1 MHWPKFETGEAPL
14 EHLAKISRFY
24 GSDPA
29 FVLAGGG
36 NTSYKQGDRLW
47 VKGSGSPLSSI
58 SVEGFVEM
66 DRNKLDEL
74 MRQTFPAD
82 RMQREEQYKKHVMAC
97 RAAPEKAQRPSV
109 EATLHHLM
117 PRKFVVHTHPAM
129 VNMLTCCVKGE
140 GICRELF
147 GDAIVWVGNVDPG
160 FPLAKELEKQLA
172 AYKARSGRDCPRA
185 VLMQNHGLVV
195 CGDTPD
201 QVKADADWVM
211 ASLGKHLGDLN
222 LDAAFGPV
230 TRLDAAEAHRQ
241 INTIGPALR
250 GLCAQG
256 ENLKIA
262 VFDDSEAAVAIACGA
277 EGKSV
282 AAGGPLSPDQI
293 VYCKSFPLWFETKVG
308 ESPADLVKRLREC
321 VQSHEKTTKAM
332 PSVVLV
338 QGIGVFGIGDDSG
351 AACTA
356 RALYLDAVQVMA
368 GAHKHGGIRYLQ
380 PDFREFIENWEV
392 ESYRKKISLASR
404 AAGRVSG
411 KIVIVT
417 GAAQGFG
424 LEISQEFAAQGGY
437 VVLTDMNADGAK
449 AAAAELCVKHGDG
462 RAIGLAVNVT
472 DAVSIEEMIHQVVRA
487 YGGFDVLISN
497 AGVLKAGS
505 VKTQSEKDFDF
516 VTSVNYKGFFLCT
529 QKASHVLGVQRLAKS
544 DYWSDIIQINS
555 KSGLRGSNKN
565 GAYAGGKFGSIGLV
579 ESFALELV
587 EDGIKVNAI
596 CPGNFYNGPLWS
608 DPENGL
614 FVQYLNTGKVP
625 GAKTI
630 ADVRRYYESQAPI
643 RRGCTTADVTKAVYY
658 LIDQKYETGQA
669 LPVTGG
675 QVMLK

>member
-1 MHWPKFETGEAPL
+1 MQWPKFETGEAPL
-14 EHLAKISRFY
+14 EQLVKLSRFY

-36 NTSYKQGDRLW
+36 NTSYKDEGTLW

-58 SVEGFVEM
+58 CAEGFVQM
-66 DRNKLDEL
+66 DRPKLDEL
-74 MRQTFPAD
+74 LLRTFPDD
-82 RMQREEQYKKHVMAC
+82 RMQREDQYKMHVMAC
-97 RAAPEKAQRPSV
+97 RSFPEKAQRPSV
-109 EATLHHLM
+109 EATLHHLV
-117 PRKFVVHTHPAM
+117 PRKFVVHTHPAQ
-129 VNMLTCCVKGE
+129 VNMVTCCVKGE
-140 GICRELF
+140 EICRDVF
-147 GDAIVWVGNVDPG
+147 GDAIVWIGSVDPG
-160 FPLAKELEKQLA
+160 FPLAKELQKQLA
-172 AYKARSGRDCPRA
+172 AYRTRTGRDCPRG

-195 CGDTPD
+195 CGDTPE

-211 ASLGKHLGDLN
+211 ASLTKHLGEVDLT
-222 LDAAFGPV
+222 AAFGSMS
-230 TRLDAAEAHRQ
+230 RLDATEARRQ
-241 INTIGPALR
+241 INMIGPALR
-250 GLCAQG
+250 GLCATG
-256 ENLKIA
+256 ENLKIVA
-262 VFDDSEAAVAIACGA
+262 FEDSEAAVAIACGA

-293 VYCKSFPLWFETKVG
+293 VYCKSFPLWFETRTG
-308 ESPADLVKRLREC
+308 ETPADLVQRLRES
-321 VQSHEKTTKAM
+321 VQSHEKATKAL

-338 QGIGVFGIGDDSG
+338 QGVGLFGIGDDLG
-351 AACTA
+351 AANTSSA
-356 RALYLDAVQVMA
+356 MYLDAVKVMA
-368 GAHKHGGIRYLQ
+368 GARKLGGIRYLQ

-392 ESYRKKISLASR
+392 ESYRKKVSLASR
-404 AAGRVSG
+404 AAGRANG
-411 KIVIVT
+411 KVAIVT

-424 LEISQEFAAQGGY
+424 LEISQQFVAQGGY
-437 VVLTDMNADGAK
+437 VVLADMNADGAK
-449 AAAAELCVKHGDG
+449 NAAAELCAKQGSG
-462 RAIGLAVNVT
+462 RAIGLAVNVA
-472 DAVSIEEMIHQVVRA
+472 DGHSVEEMMHQVVRA

-529 QKASHVLGVQRLAKS
+529 QKASHILAMQRLAKS

-596 CPGNFYNGPLWS
+596 CPGNFYDGPLWS
-608 DPENGL
+608 DPKNGL
-614 FVQYLNTGKVP
+614 FVQYLNAGKVP

-630 ADVRRYYESQAPI
+630 ADVRRHYEAQAPI
-643 RRGCTTADVTKAVYY
+643 RRGCTTADVMKAVYY

>member
-1 MHWPKFETGEAPL
+1 MEWPKFESGEAPVEQL
-14 EHLAKISRFY
+14 VKLSRFY

-36 NTSYKQGDRLW
+36 NTSYKDEGTLW

-58 SVEGFVEM
+58 SAEGFVAM
-66 DRNKLDEL
+66 DRGKLNEL
-74 MRQTFPAD
+74 LQCTFPAD
-82 RMQREEQYKKHVMAC
+82 RMQREEQYKMHVMTC
-97 RAAPEKAQRPSV
+97 RSCPEKAQRPSV

-117 PRKFVVHTHPAM
+117 PRKFVVHTHPAK
-129 VNMLTCCVKGE
+129 VNMLTCCLKGE
-140 GICRELF
+140 EICRQLF
-147 GDAIVWVGNVDPG
+147 GDAIVWIGGVDPG
-160 FPLAKELEKQLA
+160 FPLAKELQKQLE
-172 AYKARSGRDCPRA
+172 AYTARTGRDCPRA

-195 CGDTPD
+195 CGDTPE

-211 ASLGKHLGDLN
+211 ASLARQVGNHDLEG
-222 LDAAFGPV
+222 AFGPV
-230 TRLDAAEAHRQ
+230 TRLDAAEARRQ
-241 INTIGPALR
+241 INMIGPALR
-250 GLCAQG
+250 GLCATG
-256 ENLKIA
+256 ENLKIIA
-262 VFDDSEAAVAIACGA
+262 FDDSAAALAIVCGA
-277 EGKSV
+277 EGRRV

-293 VYCKSFPLWFETKVG
+293 VYCKSFPLWFEARAG
-308 ESPADLVKRLREC
+308 EMPADLVKRLRESL
-321 VQSHEKTTKAM
+321 QNHQETTKAM

-338 QGIGVFGIGDDSG
+338 QGLGLFGIGDDFG
-351 AACTA
+351 AANTA
-356 RALYLDAVQVMA
+356 SAMYLDAVMVMA
-368 GAHKHGGIRYLQ
+368 GARRFGGVRYLQ

-392 ESYRKKISLASR
+392 ESYRKKVSLASG
-404 AAGRVSG
+404 AAGRASG
-411 KIVIVT
+411 KVAIVT

-424 LEISQEFAAQGGY
+424 LEISQQFAAQGGY
-437 VVLTDMNADGAK
+437 VVLADMNADGAK
-449 AAAAELCVKHGDG
+449 TAAAELCAKHGSG
-462 RAIGLAVNVT
+462 RALALVANVV
-472 DAVSIEEMIHQVVRA
+472 DAHSVEEMMHQVVRA

-497 AGVLKAGS
+497 AGVLRAGS

-529 QKASHVLGVQRLAKS
+529 QKASHILTVQRLAKS

-596 CPGNFYNGPLWS
+596 CPGNFYDGPLWS
-608 DPENGL
+608 DPKNGL
-614 FVQYLNTGKVP
+614 FVQYLNAGKVP

-630 ADVRRYYESQAPI
+630 ADVRRHYEAQAPI
-643 RRGCTTADVTKAVYY
+643 RRGCTTADVMKAVYY